1 MSLKGKRTKQ
11 WVTLKK
17 LEQLNYKNP
26 KFVFQSFWLIVFGFL
41 EKIIRQ
47 NIKLSIELYRI
58 HLNWVHIFLMRDKYI
73 FNSVVYTFIL
83 FNFLLLFKVFQYY
96 VFAFSV
102 HYEIFI
108 WNLHRIYIYSYCSN
122 LISIDFYSKFFSC
135 LL

>member
-1 MSLKGKRTKQ
+1 MYFYTVNSLNFTLLELKRYTDQTMGYFKEVGTVELQ
-11 WVTLKK
+11 KSKICFSIILVD
-17 LEQLNYKNP
+17 
-26 KFVFQSFWLIVFGFL
+26 FFGFL

-108 WNLHRIYIYSYCSN
+108 WNLHRIYIHIVQ
-122 LISIDFYSKFFSC
+122 IS
-135 LL
+135 